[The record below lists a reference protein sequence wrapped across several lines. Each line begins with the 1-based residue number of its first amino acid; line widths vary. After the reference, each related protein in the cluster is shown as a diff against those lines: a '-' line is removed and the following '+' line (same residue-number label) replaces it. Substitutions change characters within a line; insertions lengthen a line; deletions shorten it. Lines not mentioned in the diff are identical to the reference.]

1 MQTIRLT
8 NEEFSNFLKCLSN
21 LKEVCND
28 ADIQQGILRQ
38 RTNNHT
44 SIFEI
49 DMRPLL
55 SDASIS
61 LTNLKQKI
69 ELLKP
74 FQIQDVEITIEEGD
88 DETSG
93 YYEFK
98 DQYSSIKF
106 DMPTY
111 DFMDNRFMSE
121 DELRNIFSE
130 SEDDLLLEHD
140 FESVIN
146 ERIKIVSQC
155 FNIQTVMVDFGGEY
169 ASISARTPSK
179 DQSAE
184 FAENVVLNTQIDG
197 HVTHITNVAFTIEQ
211 DGDISFQMFK
221 DPDADVSLNKFS
233 SKLGDMEL
241 NIYSRSQIIE
251 SHESGD

>member
-1 MQTIRLT
+1 MQTIRMT

-28 ADIQQGILRQ
+28 ADIQQGIIRQ

-55 SDASIS
+55 DDASIS

-74 FQIQDVEITIEEGD
+74 FQIQDVEITIEEDG
-88 DETSG
+88 EGSG

-98 DQYSSIKF
+98 DEYSSIRF
-106 DMPTY
+106 DIPTY
-111 DFMDNRFMSE
+111 DFMDNKFVSE
-121 DELRNIFSE
+121 EELRNIFSE

-140 FESVIN
+140 FESIIN
-146 ERIKIVSQC
+146 ERIKIVSQY
-155 FNIQTVMVDFGGEY
+155 FNIQTVMVEFNGES
-169 ASISARTPSK
+169 ATISARTPSK

-184 FAENVVLNTQIDG
+184 FAENVVLNTPIDG
-197 HVTHITNVAFTIEQ
+197 SVTNITNVAFMIEQ

-221 DPDADVSLNKFS
+221 DPEANVSLNKFS

-251 SHESGD
+251 NNDRDE